1 MQDLLA
7 HLNGFESVCI
17 DLCLDNCKSE
27 MTWLYSSHCHFF
39 YLPHGRIC
47 GFGSQINSSTLYYTL
62 IMTHIFVLLTMPLDS
77 VCIELCP
84 VCKSM
89 WWVTYPTNWHPFLT
103 YLVQSVPFQF
113 KDTDW
118 KMKRVLDIHE
128 NINIFSKCIFWN
140 HTSGNIHFCSQLPYF
155 KTRVND
161 YKTDYQYTVAVCIM
175 HYCVLVVRVIVI
187 KLKWP
192 TITPTTSTQ

>member
-1 MQDLLA
+1 
-7 HLNGFESVCI
+7 
-17 DLCLDNCKSE
+17 
-27 MTWLYSSHCHFF
+27 MTC
-39 YLPHGRIC
+39 
-47 GFGSQINSSTLYYTL
+47 
-62 IMTHIFVLLTMPLDS
+62 IFVLPTMPADL

-89 WWVTYPTNWHPFLT
+89 WWITYPTNWHLFLT
-103 YLVQSVPFQF
+103 YSVQGVPFQF

-118 KMKRVLDIHE
+118 KMKTVLDIHE

-140 HTSGNIHFCSQLPYF
+140 HTSGNICFCSHLPYF

-161 YKTDYQYTVAVCIM
+161 YKTNYQYTVAVHITN
-175 HYCVLVVRVIVI
+175 YCVLGVRVIVI

-192 TITPTTSTQ
+192 TIPLTTSKQ